1 MADWSG
7 RPAYLQVADDL
18 RASIFQGRFT
28 PGSQLPS
35 YGTLMKQYGVSITV
49 IRNAIR
55 ELGIESLVRT
65 HQGKG
70 VFVSDP
76 LPEVKQVDSGS
87 QPMGKDERIDKLG
100 DEVTGLR
107 ETVALL
113 QAQLINLY
121 EITGHAYPPETIPA
135 GWQARAAEG

>member
-28 PGSQLPS
+28 PGTRLPS

-55 ELGIESLVRT
+55 ELGTESLVRT

-70 VFVSDP
+70 
-76 LPEVKQVDSGS
+76 
-87 QPMGKDERIDKLG
+87 R
-100 DEVTGLR
+100 LR
-107 ETVALL
+107 
-113 QAQLINLY
+113 
-121 EITGHAYPPETIPA
+121 
-135 GWQARAAEG
+135 